1 MKQLLSKEEHTYI
14 LIGTSLDYEC
24 GFVQM
29 YSGKNAMAE
38 MEEKGITR
46 SDIENSN
53 TITRI
58 GGGAQLIDRLE
69 DMKIGDIRAL
79 DTLEYNYIIRI
90 S

>member
-1 MKQLLSKEEHTYI
+1 MKQILSKGEHTYI

-29 YSGKNAMAE
+29 YTGKNAMEE
-38 MEEKGITR
+38 MEERGITR
-46 SDIENSN
+46 EDIQNSN
-53 TITRI
+53 TISRI
-58 GGGAQLIDRLE
+58 GGGAQLIDSLE
-69 DMKIGDIRAL
+69 DMNIGDIRSL

>member
-1 MKQLLSKEEHTYI
+1 MKQLLSKEERTYV

-29 YSGKNAMAE
+29 YSGKNAMGE
-38 MEEKGITR
+38 MEERGVTR
-46 SDIENSN
+46 EDIQNSY
-53 TITRI
+53 TISRI
-58 GGGAQLIDRLE
+58 GGGAQLIDSLE
-69 DMKIGDIRAL
+69 DMNIGDIRAL